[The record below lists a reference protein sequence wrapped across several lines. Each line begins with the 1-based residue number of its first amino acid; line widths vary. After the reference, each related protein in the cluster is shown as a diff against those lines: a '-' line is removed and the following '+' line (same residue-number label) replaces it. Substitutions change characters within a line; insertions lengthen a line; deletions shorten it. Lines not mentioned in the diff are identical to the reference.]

1 MNFDRLAPIGM
12 RSALM
17 PRRWPL
23 IWRMLGVFWC
33 VVLASAGAGIAT
45 LAYLGPPEQATT
57 QLDQLTLP
65 PPEVEVLAAPVITEL
80 GPVEPAIKLVPT
92 PIATPSPLATRSALA
107 TTTVK
112 GGIAAPDPGLLEAS
126 HLYPGGLLPK
136 IGADHRT
143 PMQAYAAPFNAADSR
158 PRVALLMAG
167 IGMNEAESAVAIAN
181 LPAAVSL
188 AVTPYAARLDSQVAN
203 ARAHGHE
210 FLISIPMEPQGFPL
224 NDPGYRGL
232 LTGASLATNAQL
244 LEWSLVRLT
253 GYVGATGALGEMRGE
268 RFAAAADQMA
278 PLLATLA
285 GRGLLYIDPRPNAIA
300 GAALRNTTTTMR
312 GVDEVIDN
320 PAGAAEVDRALAQL
334 EQTARDRGSALG
346 LAGRPSPVT
355 IDRINAWAVGLA
367 ARGVVLVP
375 VSAVVQTPRA
385 PPPIA
390 SAPTV
395 RTIAPK

>member
-1 MNFDRLAPIGM
+1 MNFARLAPIGI
-12 RSALM
+12 RSALV
-17 PRRWPL
+17 PQRWPL
-23 IWRMLGVFWC
+23 IWRLLGVFWC
-33 VVLASAGAGIAT
+33 VVLAGAGMGIAT
-45 LAYLGPPEQATT
+45 LAYLGPPEEVTS
-57 QLDQLTLP
+57 QLEQLMLP
-65 PPEVEVLAAPVITEL
+65 PADVPAAPVVAEVAK
-80 GPVEPAIKLVPT
+80 PVTVVPAAKPVAT
-92 PIATPSPLATRSALA
+92 PITAPPPPAAIAATGS
-107 TTTVK
+107 
-112 GGIAAPDPGLLEAS
+112 IAAPDPALLEAS
-126 HLYPGGLLPK
+126 NLYPGGLLPK

-143 PMQAYAAPFNAADSR
+143 PMQAYAAPFNAADPR

-181 LPAAVSL
+181 LPAAISL
-188 AVTPYAARLDSQVAN
+188 AVTPYAARLDSQIAN
-203 ARAHGHE
+203 ARVHGHE

-244 LEWSLVRLT
+244 LEWSLVRFT

-268 RFAAAADQMA
+268 RFAAASDQMA

-285 GRGLLYIDPRPNAIA
+285 GRGLLYIDPRPNAITSA
-300 GAALRNTTTTMR
+300 WLRNTHATMR
-312 GVDEVIDN
+312 GVDEVIDD
-320 PAGAAEVDRALAQL
+320 PAGAAEIDRALAQL

-367 ARGVVLVP
+367 ARGVVLAP

-385 PPPIA
+385 PPPLVKTNV
-390 SAPTV
+390 S
-395 RTIAPK
+395 K